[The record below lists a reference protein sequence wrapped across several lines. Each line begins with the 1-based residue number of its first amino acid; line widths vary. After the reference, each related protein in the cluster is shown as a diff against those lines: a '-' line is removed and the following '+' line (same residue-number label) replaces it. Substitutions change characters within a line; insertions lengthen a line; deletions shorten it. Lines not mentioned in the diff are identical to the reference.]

1 MTPAEPLDQTRGDD
15 MAADFS
21 ITQSWV
27 QSWVQSRVRVTL
39 AIVVTTSLAAGTAWA
54 QSGGYRAPAGSG
66 SGNAGS
72 GHGPAAPTA
81 TAPQTTAPVALRGFC
96 PVCLVELKQWVRGN
110 PEFASVV
117 DGKAYYF
124 PDAATKAKFDATPAT
139 YVPALGGDD
148 VVTYARTGRRAPASL
163 AYGVL
168 HDGRPYFFASDAN
181 KRQFEASPAAFAM
194 VDVALGGDCV

>member
-1 MTPAEPLDQTRGDD
+1 
-15 MAADFS
+15 
-21 ITQSWV
+21 
-27 QSWVQSRVRVTL
+27 
-39 AIVVTTSLAAGTAWA
+39 
-54 QSGGYRAPAGSG
+54 
-66 SGNAGS
+66 
-72 GHGPAAPTA
+72 
-81 TAPQTTAPVALRGFC
+81 RGFC

-110 PEFASVV
+110 PDFASVV

-194 VDVALGGDCV
+194 VDVALGGDCIVCRVDMQQSVPGQSDTTVIQGGLRYQFVSPDQQQRFLANPTPYVQAASAAGSVSQPAGSGSKPSGGSAPRPNGSGSRPGSGSY